1 MILPPIGQILILFFL
16 KVRYIYGTPNTFP
29 DDRKT
34 VTYVKIEQGEYD
46 RLTKQLKSNETL
58 EERVKELEK
67 TVRELKELL
76 IEEI

>member
-1 MILPPIGQILILFFL
+1 MVLLTLFQMIERLW
-16 KVRYIYGTPNTFP
+16 
-29 DDRKT
+29 T
-34 VTYVKIEQGEYD
+34 VTYVKIEQGECD
-46 RLTKQLKSNETL
+46 RLTKQLKSNEAL

>member
-1 MILPPIGQILILFFL
+1 MIERLW
-16 KVRYIYGTPNTFP
+16 
-29 DDRKT
+29 T
-34 VTYVKIEQGEYD
+34 VTYVKIEQGECD
-46 RLTKQLKSNETL
+46 RLTKQLKSNEAL

>member
-1 MILPPIGQILILFFL
+1 MTFPPIGQMLILFFL

-46 RLTKQLKSNETL
+46 RLTKQLKSNEAL
-58 EERVKELEK
+58 EERIKQLEK
-67 TVRELKELL
+67 TVQELKELL